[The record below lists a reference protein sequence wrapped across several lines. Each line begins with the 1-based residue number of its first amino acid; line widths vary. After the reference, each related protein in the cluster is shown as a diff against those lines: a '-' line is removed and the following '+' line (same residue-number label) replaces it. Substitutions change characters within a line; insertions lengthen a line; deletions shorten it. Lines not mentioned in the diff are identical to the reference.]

1 MPISE
6 PTAVFSIRDDRDME
20 IKQAVLQVYR
30 ALEEKGYNPINQ
42 LVGYILS
49 EDPTYI
55 TTYKNA
61 RAIIRRIDR
70 DDLLQAL
77 VRDFVKHSRFGKKF
91 PHIRFGYAG
100 MFVAKAFSLG
110 RRWPAGPDEGE
121 SRAGCPSSVRFADSF
136 PQVGSLFSYSAKNA
150 FCTAFKT
157 AARPAV
163 KLTPPCR

>member
-1 MPISE
+1 MQRGRTLKGDFRMAISE

-61 RAIIRRIDR
+61 RALIRKVDR
-70 DDLLQAL
+70 DDLLQAML
-77 VRDFVKHSRFGKKF
+77 R
-91 PHIRFGYAG
+91 
-100 MFVAKAFSLG
+100 
-110 RRWPAGPDEGE
+110 
-121 SRAGCPSSVRFADSF
+121 
-136 PQVGSLFSYSAKNA
+136 SYLN
-150 FCTAFKT
+150 
-157 AARPAV
+157 V
-163 KLTPPCR
+163 

>member
-1 MPISE
+1 MQRGRTLKGDIRMAISE
-6 PTAVFSIRDDRDME
+6 PTAVFSIRDDRDAE

-77 VRDFVKHSRFGKKF
+77 VRDFVKG
-91 PHIRFGYAG
+91 
-100 MFVAKAFSLG
+100 
-110 RRWPAGPDEGE
+110 
-121 SRAGCPSSVRFADSF
+121 
-136 PQVGSLFSYSAKNA
+136 
-150 FCTAFKT
+150 
-157 AARPAV
+157 
-163 KLTPPCR
+163 

>member
-55 TTYKNA
+55 T
-61 RAIIRRIDR
+61 
-70 DDLLQAL
+70 
-77 VRDFVKHSRFGKKF
+77 
-91 PHIRFGYAG
+91 
-100 MFVAKAFSLG
+100 
-110 RRWPAGPDEGE
+110 PA
-121 SRAGCPSSVRFADSF
+121 PSSVAS
-136 PQVGSLFSYSAKNA
+136 
-150 FCTAFKT
+150 TATTCCK
-157 AARPAV
+157 RWSV
-163 KLTPPCR
+163 IL

>member
-55 TTYKNA
+55 TNYNNA
-61 RAIIRRIDR
+61 RSLICRLDR
-70 DDLLQAL
+70 DELLQEL
-77 VRDFVKHSRFGKKF
+77 LESYLGK
-91 PHIRFGYAG
+91 
-100 MFVAKAFSLG
+100 
-110 RRWPAGPDEGE
+110 
-121 SRAGCPSSVRFADSF
+121 
-136 PQVGSLFSYSAKNA
+136 
-150 FCTAFKT
+150 
-157 AARPAV
+157 
-163 KLTPPCR
+163 